1 MTLILVGSLPFSINT
16 SQKFFDLFFASIE
29 TMTLCDPIFSEI
41 FLIRF
46 GLRTA
51 EVLIEILSAPE
62 FNISNAISKF
72 FMPPPIVT
80 GQKIF
85 L

>member
-1 MTLILVGSLPFSINT
+1 
-16 SQKFFDLFFASIE
+16 
-29 TMTLCDPIFSEI
+29 MTLCDPIFSEI

-62 FNISNAISKF
+62 FNISSAISKF
-72 FMPPPIVT
+72 FMPPLLLLD
-80 GQKIF
+80 KKYF